1 MPSRSVTLSDVHKSF
16 GEGTTR
22 VHALRGMTL
31 DVPAG
36 QMCAI
41 MGPSGSGKS
50 TILHLA
56 AGLLLPDS
64 GTVRLGDRHLST
76 MSADELAVLR
86 RREIGIIFQ
95 FFNLLPYLTAEENVA
110 LPLRLDGVAAAQ
122 ERERVN
128 RSLELVKMDHR
139 REHRAADL
147 SGGEMQRVAIARALA
162 ISPSVVLA
170 DEPTGNLDSVN
181 GRQIIELL
189 RDINEELNVTTL
201 VVTHDPVWGSFCDRI
216 VRMRDGQI
224 TEDIFLGSDAA

>member
-1 MPSRSVTLSDVHKSF
+1 VPSRSVTLSDVHKSF